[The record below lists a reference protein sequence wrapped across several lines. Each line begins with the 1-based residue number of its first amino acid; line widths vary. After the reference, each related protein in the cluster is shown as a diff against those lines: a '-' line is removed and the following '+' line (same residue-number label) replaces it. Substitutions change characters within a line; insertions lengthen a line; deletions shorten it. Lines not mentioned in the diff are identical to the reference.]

1 MPRPQ
6 RASTIPLAEPS
17 INWREYAQLFRSLKG
32 GWLTQSG
39 SQVKKMEAS
48 LTDFLARTGQPNHKV
63 SAVSNGTTALHLA
76 LLSINVGP
84 GDEVVVPNYSY
95 IAVANAVSYVG
106 ATLIPCEVDPQTGCL
121 DAGELG
127 KLITSRTK
135 AVVVV
140 DNYGVLADYESIR
153 EITPSTITIIQDAAE
168 SFPGPNAESIYGNQ
182 GDITTFSFYAN
193 KVVTAGE
200 GGAIRAS
207 AELLKRVNYLKSQ
220 AQVSARNFT
229 HGEVGFNYRITNM
242 QAAIFNAQWKKLKK
256 ILSKRVSIFGSY
268 VRELEEHN
276 LYIANNGDLKNN
288 PWLFCIRSESIGL
301 KRDRI
306 RLTLNEAGI
315 ETRPGFTP
323 ISQHEFFGIEPRL
336 EFPVSD
342 ELAAQTLCLPTFPN
356 LSTKQIKYV
365 VSRLKSALS
374 ESE

>member
-1 MPRPQ
+1 MPRQ
-6 RASTIPLAEPS
+6 IRNSVIPLAEPS
-17 INWREYAQLFRSLKG
+17 INWREYVQLVMSLRG

-48 LTDFLARTGQPNHKV
+48 LTDFLARADQPNHKV

-84 GDEVVVPNYSY
+84 GDEVVIPNYSY

-106 ATLIPCEVDPQTGCL
+106 ATLIPCDVDRKTGCL
-121 DAGELG
+121 DARELR

-135 AVVVV
+135 AVIVV

-153 EITPSTITIIQDAAE
+153 DITPSTITIIQDAAE
-168 SFPGPNAESIYGNQ
+168 SFPGPNIESIYGNQ

-207 AELLKRVNYLKSQ
+207 AEILKRVNYLKSQ

-242 QAAIFNAQWKKLKK
+242 QAAIFNAQWKKLKI
-256 ILSKRVSIFGSY
+256 ILSKRVSVFAAY
-268 VRELEEHN
+268 VREIEKHN
-276 LYIANNGDLKNN
+276 LDITHNGDLRNN
-288 PWLFCIRSESIGL
+288 PWLFCVRSESIGL
-301 KRDRI
+301 NRDRI
-306 RLTLNEAGI
+306 RLSLNEVGV

-323 ISQHEFFGIEPRL
+323 ISQHDFFGIDNKLAFSR
-336 EFPVSD
+336 SD
-342 ELAAQTLCLPTFPN
+342 ALAAQTLCLPTFPN
-356 LSTKQIKYV
+356 LSAKQIKYV
-365 VSRLKSALS
+365 VSHLKSALC